1 MLRRKRKK
9 RAQFVGPKSATDYS
23 IVQHV
28 HQLFQLATNRFKG
41 DLKLWLQYAHYCEK
55 MGSHR
60 QLSQVYGHALQYHPH
75 DAGLWISAAKT
86 EFEVNKNVVAARNVL
101 LKALKNNPG
110 MKQLWHEYFRL
121 ELLYVDKLF
130 KRREILGV
138 QLSETD
144 LEEVSD
150 VILQYKVAS
159 IVFHQAIETITGD
172 VNFCLQFLPIS
183 QLFERSEQLQDEI
196 YTCLMEHH
204 CDSEDAR
211 DALSRRPL
219 SDYLYSVEKGS
230 AINSGRECK
239 FARKKCRSL
248 YRAAVN
254 DMPTVRMW
262 DFFLSFLLEWCKQK
276 MSSKATTRVYEE
288 LLKAM
293 NEAAVLNCLSPLM
306 WCHRIEVSLRMG
318 HSDSALIYS
327 VDAVH
332 NHSDSFEL
340 WVKCLQLH
348 CALKEDYSDIEK
360 LFLQAVDDIR
370 GKNSIQLWVMW
381 CEYCQSAYP
390 DKVEAVFEVHK
401 HEGF

>member
-1 MLRRKRKK
+1 
-9 RAQFVGPKSATDYS
+9 
-23 IVQHV
+23 
-28 HQLFQLATNRFKG
+28 
-41 DLKLWLQYAHYCEK
+41 
-55 MGSHR
+55 
-60 QLSQVYGHALQYHPH
+60 
-75 DAGLWISAAKT
+75 
-86 EFEVNKNVVAARNVL
+86 
-101 LKALKNNPG
+101 
-110 MKQLWHEYFRL
+110 
-121 ELLYVDKLF
+121 
-130 KRREILGV
+130 
-138 QLSETD
+138 
-144 LEEVSD
+144 
-150 VILQYKVAS
+150 
-159 IVFHQAIETITGD
+159 
-172 VNFCLQFLPIS
+172 
-183 QLFERSEQLQDEI
+183 
-196 YTCLMEHH
+196 MEHH

-390 DKVEAVFEVHK
+390 DKVEAVFERAVEADK
-401 HEGF
+401 VVSDNMNDCYLKWKAQTAGMKQAKQTFDRSDQVI